1 MLIDVQGSGPL
12 SAAGAGNCFH
22 PPPNMERHSE
32 GRRTWFQQ
40 ERSVNSSKS
49 ISRNVLHLSWQE
61 LDIYAGEDQAVGS
74 DELNGAGLSF
84 HSHFFFFFLNLL
96 GSTPSG
102 EEKKFSRY
110 LGFNLFQLKT

>member
-1 MLIDVQGSGPL
+1 M
-12 SAAGAGNCFH
+12 
-22 PPPNMERHSE
+22 
-32 GRRTWFQQ
+32 
-40 ERSVNSSKS
+40 NSSKS
-49 ISRNVLHLSWQE
+49 ISRNVLHPSWQE

-84 HSHFFFFFLNLL
+84 HSHPSLFSFFFYLL

-102 EEKKFSRY
+102 EEKNLARY